1 MQGGD
6 FNDAMTPLVHRLRA
20 GFSRRTRI
28 EPRLWLVGALLV
40 AAGIALWVG
49 HTAGLSSFQS
59 PSFPWWA
66 YAAGFFLAARLAAM
80 DNPRRGTQ
88 AITMAAVPF
97 VVGLFHAT
105 PTDLLLGYLVGTGLS
120 SAMRRPLA
128 LWQTAFDLTRFV
140 VFAQIGIWVFRVMA
154 GSPNLPVWHSAIAAI
169 AATVITVLRRAISEA
184 VIIHPRDRNSW
195 IAVAYHLGSAYVAAV
210 TSMCIGLIAVR
221 LIPVDR
227 AALVPLT
234 VVTIAVLMTH
244 RAWVRERYDHE
255 AAEFLIGA
263 VDALAGRDLEPSI
276 VLLLNRARA
285 IYHAEIAQLTVFPS
299 QANEKAFRTTVRQ
312 GFPDEVMVPLGL
324 GELDDVLEAETAGV
338 IVRAGGPD
346 DPSAQMLERRGVR
359 EAMVAL
365 LRGES
370 RMIGSLMVGG
380 HLDARD
386 FDQRDLK
393 LFRTLATRTTVIL
406 ENSRMERSI
415 ARLTELQE
423 QLTHQAY
430 HDSLTD
436 LANRTLFGQHID
448 TALARSAEGT
458 SSVGVIFLD
467 IDDFKGV
474 NDTLGH
480 AAGDAL
486 LVEVAARIRSC
497 LRRPD
502 TAARLGGD
510 EFAVL
515 IEGVGGVIEA
525 EHVARRVLETLRRPF
540 VLSGNTITVRA
551 SLGIAVADNVADN
564 ATSLMRHADVA
575 MYAAKGS
582 GRDRYIVFAPGM
594 ESDVVHRRQL
604 RGELER
610 AMEEEQFV
618 LHYQPVVNLITGEI
632 SAVEALVRWRHP
644 TRGIVAPGEF
654 IHVAEESRLI
664 LPLGAFVL
672 RTACTTALRLQREC
686 PQEGPLSVCVNVS
699 VIQLNSVTFVQDVLG
714 IVDDVGLPPETL
726 VLELTESMLLED
738 AAMVSAKLEALRRK
752 GIRIAI
758 DDFGTGYSSLSYLRR
773 LPVDILKIA
782 KPFVDDLGSGAD
794 EDFTRAI
801 VSLAEAL
808 QVQVIAEGIE
818 APAQV
823 ARLLQLGCLS
833 GQGYHLCHPLP
844 ESEIEQLLRNGGID
858 RTRLKSEP
866 VAAGYLLPLRL
877 SR

>member
-1 MQGGD
+1 MLAQSDAIGETESTMFTGMLCPSDPGGGD
-6 FNDAMTPLVHRLRA
+6 TLGRINYLANWYAFGDGVNAYGPAQQLVHFKDGLA
-20 GFSRRTRI
+20 N
-28 EPRLWLVGALLV
+28 
-40 AAGIALWVG
+40 
-49 HTAGLSSFQS
+49 AGLVCRS
-59 PSFPWWA
+59 
-66 YAAGFFLAARLAAM
+66 
-80 DNPRRGTQ
+80 
-88 AITMAAVPF
+88 
-97 VVGLFHAT
+97 
-105 PTDLLLGYLVGTGLS
+105 
-120 SAMRRPLA
+120 
-128 LWQTAFDLTRFV
+128 
-140 VFAQIGIWVFRVMA
+140 
-154 GSPNLPVWHSAIAAI
+154 
-169 AATVITVLRRAISEA
+169 
-184 VIIHPRDRNSW
+184 
-195 IAVAYHLGSAYVAAV
+195 
-210 TSMCIGLIAVR
+210 
-221 LIPVDR
+221 
-227 AALVPLT
+227 
-234 VVTIAVLMTH
+234 
-244 RAWVRERYDHE
+244 
-255 AAEFLIGA
+255 
-263 VDALAGRDLEPSI
+263 
-276 VLLLNRARA
+276 
-285 IYHAEIAQLTVFPS
+285 
-299 QANEKAFRTTVRQ
+299 
-312 GFPDEVMVPLGL
+312 
-324 GELDDVLEAETAGV
+324 
-338 IVRAGGPD
+338 
-346 DPSAQMLERRGVR
+346 
-359 EAMVAL
+359 
-365 LRGES
+365 
-370 RMIGSLMVGG
+370 VGG

-430 HDSLTD
+430 HDLLTD

-448 TALARSAEGT
+448 TALARSVESA
-458 SSVGVIFLD
+458 SSVAVIFLD
-467 IDDFKGV
+467 IDDFKGI

-480 AAGDAL
+480 GAGDAL

-515 IEGVGGVIEA
+515 MEGVDSVIEA

-551 SLGIAVADNVADN
+551 SLGIAVADNMADN

-582 GRDRYIVFAPGM
+582 GRDRYTVFAPGM
-594 ESDVVHRRQL
+594 ESDVVYRRQL

-654 IHVAEESRLI
+654 IHVAEESHLI

-672 RTACTTALRLQREC
+672 RTACTTALRLQQEC
-686 PQEGPLSVCVNVS
+686 PQETPLSVCVNVS
-699 VIQLNSVTFVQDVLG
+699 VIQLNSATFVQDVLG
-714 IVDDVGLPPETL
+714 IVKDVGLPPETL
-726 VLELTESMLLED
+726 VLELTELMLLED
-738 AAMVSAKLEALRRK
+738 TAMVSAKLEALRRK

-818 APAQV
+818 AAAQV
-823 ARLLQLGCLS
+823 ARLLQLGCLCGTGLS
-833 GQGYHLCHPLP
+833 SLSPAAGKRDRATSSQRRHRSQTAQGRAGRGRQRRAAAGAPLMGTTVLAVLVVAIIAIGIGAVAWVTVRR
-844 ESEIEQLLRNGGID
+844 ELTSVGFLHSASVGLLEARDLEAASVDLLRRATAKFDAECAELTLIPEQGSPAAF
-858 RTRLKSEP
+858 RTTLRGSEP
-866 VAAGYLLPLRL
+866 VDVMSRRRPRGRRERRAVAADLRSRPSRVRVGGPVGLPPDDAAQHHRRPGGVAARRRAHDRIPRARHQPARPTVGPRRRSDAPGAGERRGPDDRAQPPARRAPAAHGAAERAGRPRL
-877 SR
+877 PRSAHPSRQSRAVHRPHGARAARARPGAPRGQRHPC

>member
-1 MQGGD
+1 
-6 FNDAMTPLVHRLRA
+6 MTPVVHRLRA
-20 GFSRRTRI
+20 AFGKRSRV
-28 EPRLWLVGALLV
+28 EPRLWLFVALFLII
-40 AAGIALWVG
+40 GTALWVG
-49 HTAGLSSFQS
+49 YVAGLPSYQSSTL
-59 PSFPWWA
+59 PWWF
-66 YAAGFFLAARLAAM
+66 YALAFFGAARLAAM
-80 DNPRRGTQ
+80 DSPRRGTQ
-88 AITMAAVPF
+88 AITMAAAPF
-97 VVGLFHAT
+97 VISLFYAT
-105 PTDLLLGYLVGTGLS
+105 PSDLLLGYVVGTGVS
-120 SAMRRPLA
+120 MAIRRPFA
-128 LWQTAFDLTRFV
+128 LWQTVFDLVRFV
-140 VFAQIGIWVFRVMA
+140 VFASIGIWVFRTVA
-154 GSPNLPVWHSAIAAI
+154 GSPTLPVWHSAFAAI
-169 AATVITVLRRAISEA
+169 AATAITVLRRGVSEA
-184 VIIHPRDRNSW
+184 ILLRPRDRNSW
-195 IAVAYHLGSAYVAAV
+195 IAVGYHLWSAYVAAV
-210 TSMCIGLIAVR
+210 SSMCIGLIAVR

-234 VVTIAVLMTH
+234 VVTIAALTTH

-263 VDALAGRDLEPSI
+263 VDALAGRELEPSI

-285 IYHAEIAQLTVFPS
+285 IFHAEIAQLTVFPS
-299 QANEKAFRTTVRQ
+299 QANEKAFRTTVRH
-312 GFPDEVMVPLGL
+312 GYPDEVMMPLGL
-324 GELDDVLEAETAGV
+324 SELDDVLEAETAGV
-338 IVRAGGPD
+338 IVRIGEAD
-346 DPSAQMLERRGVR
+346 EPSAQMLERRGVR

-380 HLDARD
+380 HLDARE

-393 LFRTLATRTTVIL
+393 LFRTLATRTSVIL

-448 TALARSAEGT
+448 LALVRSAEGS
-458 SSVGVIFLD
+458 SSVAVIFLD
-467 IDDFKGV
+467 IDDFKGI

-510 EFAVL
+510 EFALL
-515 IEGVGGVIEA
+515 IEGVDSAIEA

-540 VLSGNTITVRA
+540 VVSGNTITVRA
-551 SLGIAVADNVADN
+551 SLGIAVADNIADN
-564 ATSLMRHADVA
+564 ATNIMRHADVA

-582 GRDRYIVFAPGM
+582 GRDRYVLFAPGM

-604 RGELER
+604 RVELER
-610 AMEEEQFV
+610 AMEEQQFI

-672 RTACTTALRLQREC
+672 RTACATALRLQQEC
-686 PQEGPLSVCVNVS
+686 PQDPPMSVCVNVS
-699 VIQLNSVTFVQDVLG
+699 VIQLNSPTFVQDVLG
-714 IVDDVGLPPETL
+714 IVSDVGLPPETL

-738 AAMVSAKLEALRRK
+738 TALVSAKLEALRRK

-818 APAQV
+818 AASQV
-823 ARLLQLGCLS
+823 TRLLQLGCLS
-833 GQGYHLCHPLP
+833 GQGFHLCHPLP
-844 ESEIEQLLRNGGID
+844 EGEIELLLRSGGVD
-858 RTRLKSEP
+858 RTRLASESM
-866 VAAGYLLPLRL
+866 VGANVVPLRL

>member
-1 MQGGD
+1 MGP
-6 FNDAMTPLVHRLRA
+6 AMTPVLRRIGA
-20 GFSRRTRI
+20 GFGRRTRV
-28 EPRLWLVGALLV
+28 EPRMWALGAVML
-40 AAGIALWVG
+40 AIG
-49 HTAGLSSFQS
+49 TA
-59 PSFPWWA
+59 PWIA
-66 YAAGFFLAARLAAM
+66 YAAPLRVFMQPSLPWWVFAIACFVAARLAAM
-80 DNPRRGTQ
+80 DSPRHGGQ
-88 AITMAAVPF
+88 SVTMTAAPF
-97 VVGLFHAT
+97 VVGLFMAT
-105 PTDLLLGYLVGTGLS
+105 PIALLAGYATGTAL
-120 SAMRRPLA
+120 ATVTRRPFA
-128 LWQTAFDLTRFV
+128 PWQAGFEIVRFGI
-140 VFAQIGIWVFRVMA
+140 FSAAGIWVFRA
-154 GSPNLPVWHSAIAAI
+154 IASPEPPAWHSGLAAVLAAAI
-169 AATVITVLRRAISEA
+169 LFFGRSLTASCLLRPFDRDSWSELLNYLRAAWLTGL
-184 VIIHPRDRNSW
+184 
-195 IAVAYHLGSAYVAAV
+195 
-210 TSMCIGLIAVR
+210 TSICIGLIAVR

-227 AALVPLT
+227 LALVPLT
-234 VVTIAVLMTH
+234 VVTFAALLTH

-263 VDALAGRDLEPSI
+263 VDALAGRELEPSI
-276 VLLLNRARA
+276 LLLLNRARD
-285 IYHAEIAQLTVFPS
+285 IFHAEIAQLTVFPS
-299 QANEKAFRTTVRQ
+299 MPNEKAFRTTVRY
-312 GFPDEVMVPLGL
+312 GHPDEVMQPLAL

-338 IVRAGGPD
+338 IVRVGTSD
-346 DPSAQMLERRGVR
+346 EPSAQMLARRGVR

-380 HLDARD
+380 HLDAHT
-386 FDQRDLK
+386 FDERDLR

-436 LANRTLFGQHID
+436 LANRTLFGQHIEL
-448 TALARSAEGT
+448 ALRRKAEGS
-458 SSVGVIFLD
+458 SSVAVIFLD
-467 IDDFKGV
+467 IDDFKGI

-510 EFAVL
+510 EFALL
-515 IEGVGGVIEA
+515 IEGVDSSVEA
-525 EHVARRVLETLRRPF
+525 EHVARRVLEVLRRPF
-540 VLSGNTITVRA
+540 VLSGNSVTVRA
-551 SLGIAVADNVADN
+551 SLGIAVADSIDDN

-582 GRDRYIVFAPGM
+582 GRDRYVLFAPGM

-610 AMEEEQFV
+610 AMEEQQFV

-632 SAVEALVRWRHP
+632 AAVEALVRWRHP
-644 TRGIVAPGEF
+644 TRGLVLPGEF

-672 RTACTTALRLQREC
+672 RSACTTALRLQQIQSA
-686 PQEGPLSVCVNVS
+686 QEPPLSVCVNVS
-699 VIQLNSVTFVQDVLG
+699 VVQLNTTTFVQDVLA
-714 IVDDVGLPPETL
+714 VVREVGLDPSTL
-726 VLELTESMLLED
+726 VLEITESMLAED
-738 AAMVSAKLEALRRK
+738 TALVSAKLEALRRK

-782 KPFVDDLGSGAD
+782 KPFVDDLAGGAAGAD

-818 APAQV
+818 AVSQV
-823 ARLLQLGCLS
+823 TRLLELGCLA
-833 GQGYHLCHPLP
+833 GQGFHLCHPLP
-844 ESEIEQLLRNGGID
+844 ESEVELLLRNGGID
-858 RTRLKSEP
+858 RSRLKSDVEP
-866 VAAGYLLPLRL
+866 VANVLPLR
-877 SR
+877 SAR